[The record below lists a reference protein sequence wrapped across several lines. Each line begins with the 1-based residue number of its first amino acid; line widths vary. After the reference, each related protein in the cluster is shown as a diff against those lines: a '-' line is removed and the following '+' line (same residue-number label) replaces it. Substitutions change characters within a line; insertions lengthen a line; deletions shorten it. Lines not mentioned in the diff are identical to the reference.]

1 MNTSTACK
9 DLEYT
14 MPYARYKRHYAD
26 CKTVPGSYDKD
37 YCTITVL
44 IPAGRLKP
52 SGTRGQHYRGYE
64 MWCEDCYTGNKYR
77 MVYRA
82 VSEENAI
89 KQHQKECRARGFQPC
104 DPPEGRIAQIYIY
117 R

>member
-1 MNTSTACK
+1 MTISAACK

-37 YCTITVL
+37 YRTITVL
-44 IPAGRLKP
+44 IPDGRLTP
-52 SGTRGQHYRGYE
+52 SGTRGMHYSGYE
-64 MWCEDCYTGNKYR
+64 LWCEDISTGEKHY

-82 VSEENAI
+82 VSEENAL
-89 KQHQKECRARGFQPC
+89 KQHQKECRKRGWAAC
-104 DPPEGRIAQIYIY
+104 EPPEGRVSRIY
-117 R
+117 RYR